1 MILKKTLY
9 NIGKTKNSFFNL
21 NTGSW
26 VNGDLYK
33 KNLLFSYWDTD
44 RFVIENYSNIGKFY
58 KPIFTPSR
66 YINDTTLMIGEI
78 YDRCD
83 FVYLLGNILNEN
95 ILLYYDEKWFAKLL

>member
-58 KPIFTPSR
+58 KTQIGGLPI
-66 YINDTTLMIGEI
+66 MVGEI
-78 YDRCD
+78 NGRCD
-83 FVYLLGNILNEN
+83 FVYFFIDVFDTKK
-95 ILLYYDEKWFAKLL
+95 LYYKNEKWFAKLL

>member
-26 VNGDLYK
+26 VNRDLYK

-58 KPIFTPSR
+58 KPIFTPS
-66 YINDTTLMIGEI
+66 INDNPFMSCEI
-78 YDRCD
+78 YGRCD
-83 FVYLLGNILNEN
+83 FVYLLVNILNEN